1 MDKKNIKEIS
11 DKKFKIKNTV
21 TGEITTIVPKAVES
35 CMNPGTFK
43 VTPVAVCESED
54 EMFFGVAESCI
65 TFSKNEINAGKIFIE
80 EEEFTPTII
89 RRSGGCKPCTNCG
102 ACSW

>member
-1 MDKKNIKEIS
+1 MEKKIIKEIS
-11 DKKFKIKNTV
+11 DKKYIIKNTV
-21 TGEITTIVPKAVES
+21 AGVTNEITPRAVES
-35 CMNPGTFK
+35 CMNPGTFRI
-43 VTPVAVCESED
+43 TPIVVSED
-54 EMFFGVAESCI
+54 EVEMIFSVADKKLSFDKADINVGVI
-65 TFSKNEINAGKIFIE
+65 VIE